1 MRFSRLI
8 LGQSLQSNIVS
19 VEVGIHGMIHVG
31 DIVLHAESKEKNS
44 IRYLHE
50 LEMSCCSTQ
59 RNLKILMRLFFGQ

>member
-31 DIVLHAESKEKNS
+31 DTVLHAESKEKNS

-50 LEMSCCSTQ
+50 LESCCSTQ
-59 RNLKILMRLFFGQ
+59 RNLKILLRLFFG

>member
-31 DIVLHAESKEKNS
+31 DIVFHVVSKEK
-44 IRYLHE
+44 E
-50 LEMSCCSTQ
+50 
-59 RNLKILMRLFFGQ
+59 KIA